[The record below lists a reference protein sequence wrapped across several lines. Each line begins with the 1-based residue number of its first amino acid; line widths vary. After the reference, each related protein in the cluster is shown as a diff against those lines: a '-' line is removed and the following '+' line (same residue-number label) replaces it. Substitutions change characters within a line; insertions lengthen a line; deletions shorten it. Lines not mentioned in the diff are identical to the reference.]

1 MVDLSSSLSHS
12 LSLSLPSS
20 LPPISSSIL
29 TSFLAFA
36 NFILFYFISFSLDL
50 QDKRL
55 LGSWWAVL
63 INGSLFISIL
73 CMCYTTEGR
82 GGGEEGEKGDEG
94 ERRAEGGEGEREGKV
109 NNEDT

>member
-1 MVDLSSSLSHS
+1 MVDLSSSLSLS

-20 LPPISSSIL
+20 LPLISSSIL

-36 NFILFYFISFSLDL
+36 NFIFFYFISFSLDL
-50 QDKRL
+50 QDERL

-73 CMCYTTEGR
+73 CMCYTTER
-82 GGGEEGEKGDEG
+82 GEEGEKGDEG